1 MLLPTIDDDDQK
13 GLPARSSPSSSPLII
28 HPREPNQTNSNRLP
42 LVSVITV
49 VFNAAPSLEATI
61 QSVLN
66 QTYSQIEY
74 ILIDGGSTDA
84 TLSII
89 QQYES
94 HIADCLS
101 EPDRGLYDAMNKGI
115 ARCQGELVGILN
127 AGDVYV
133 PSAIAVMVEHHLL
146 YPQNILTGNCYEGNT
161 KEPEKPFLV
170 KGDSQKLAYRMVPHT
185 AVLIPRYCYQKW
197 GLYDLKY
204 QIASDYDLLCRFKDQ
219 GVIFTNVDQL
229 ISITE
234 PRGVS
239 GNYYLTEWEYSQIR
253 LSYHL
258 VPKINAL
265 LFSFRSFLTIT
276 LHTILEKLGLW
287 QWVEE
292 RLYHGIR

>member
-1 MLLPTIDDDDQK
+1 MSALHNFPTIDDYVKNWQQ
-13 GLPARSSPSSSPLII
+13 LSPISQF
-28 HPREPNQTNSNRLP
+28 REVQLSENQHEHRP
-42 LVSVITV
+42 LVSIITV
-49 VFNAAPSLEATI
+49 VFNAASVLEATLE
-61 QSVLN
+61 SVFQ
-66 QTYSQIEY
+66 QTYDQIEY

-89 QQYES
+89 QQYQS
-94 HIADCLS
+94 QISFYLS

-115 ARCQGELVGILN
+115 SLCHGQLVGILN

-133 PSAIAVMVEHHLL
+133 PSAIAVMVEQHLL
-146 YPQNILTGNCYEGNT
+146 YPQNILTGNCYEGNA
-161 KEPEKPFLV
+161 KEPDKPFLV

-185 AVLIPRYCYQKW
+185 AVFMPHYCYQQW
-197 GLYDLKY
+197 GLYHLKY

-219 GVIFTNVDQL
+219 GVIFTNVDQV
-229 ISITE
+229 ISMTE

-276 LHTILEKLGLW
+276 IHTILEKLGLW